1 MNFVQSGKTIGASST
16 TAQVISASISKTA
29 FTYGDEI
36 TYTIKIKNTSSA
48 TYYRVLVGL
57 VAVYDGSTYEF
68 GVGTADTTWKTGVTK
83 TFKLTAKLNAGH
95 SPHVATLLQTMGE
108 RCGAGLMLNVG
119 VQKASGFPTY
129 ELWNLPLTYV
139 YLDKYYMPFVP
150 TLGVKRWDL
159 NDDAASDEGQ
169 NVALTAQVGYDSAP
183 PAGTFSVSLRY
194 LQDGDV
200 TPTTGT
206 AIDLTAAESDLLAG
220 VADDTSLID
229 PQTLFIPGSGY
240 TFILC
245 YGDAYEMAY
254 SAAASIAEA
263 FANVH
268 LAGCGKG
275 VAFGKFSSSTAAAPL
290 FECEYPSEFA
300 SSVDVSGALDV
311 GGALTVAGQT
321 KLDGNVIA
329 KVGGGKLLKIVS
341 YTTTMTVASGTSY
354 ESKTVAAST
363 IQAAIG
369 SGYTAIGV
377 VGWNSG
383 TRLWNLPVCYVS
395 SNELHLTLQRY
406 DNGNMSS
413 NTNVDVVVRL
423 LCLHTG

>member
-16 TAQVISASISKTA
+16 TAQVISATISKIA

-36 TYTIKIKNTSSA
+36 TYTVKIKNTSSA
-48 TYYRVLVGL
+48 TYYRVLVGM
-57 VAVYDGSTYEF
+57 VAVYDGNTYEF
-68 GVGTADTTWKTGVTK
+68 AVGTADTTWRTGVTK

-108 RCGAGLMLNVG
+108 RYGAGLMLNVG

-139 YLDKYYMPFVP
+139 YLDKYHLPTVP

-169 NVALTAQVGYDSAP
+169 NIALTAQVGYDSAP
-183 PAGTFSVSLRY
+183 PAGTFGVSLRY

-206 AIDLTAAESDLLAG
+206 AIDLTAAEIDLLAG
-220 VADDTSLID
+220 VVDDTSLID
-229 PQTLFIPGSGY
+229 PQTLFVPGSGY

-290 FECEYPSEFA
+290 FECGYKAEF
-300 SSVDVSGALDV
+300 L
-311 GGALTVAGQT
+311 GGV
-321 KLDGNVIA
+321 
-329 KVGGGKLLKIVS
+329 
-341 YTTTMTVASGTSY
+341 VASELVKVVEVTGTIAVSTSSPNGNINSAVSPGAGWTPIGIVGFYASNAAVHPYRMRLYNGNAQLYVRYHGTS
-354 ESKTVAAST
+354 SSSFDCDL
-363 IQAAIG
+363 I
-369 SGYTAIGV
+369 
-377 VGWNSG
+377 
-383 TRLWNLPVCYVS
+383 LYV
-395 SNELHLTLQRY
+395 
-406 DNGNMSS
+406 
-413 NTNVDVVVRL
+413 